1 LDTFNLFSSFALG
14 SFFSLITIINPPA
27 TLPLFSALSA
37 DMGTNEARHMAS
49 RAAFYCLC
57 IVLVSLFAGSLI
69 LKAFGI
75 SYGALRVA
83 GGLVVALLGHGML
96 YGDHIGRKDGG
107 QGEQAP
113 QEGTA
118 NGAQAP
124 ASTGSAGKYANAAFF
139 PLALPGITGPG
150 TIAVVIGIS
159 TEIRELSGWAN
170 EATAYAATAAA
181 MIVVCTIEWLMLRS
195 ARRITARLGAGGIE
209 VMTRL
214 MGFLLICVGVQ
225 FIASGVK
232 TLMAG

>member
-1 LDTFNLFSSFALG
+1 MSREQA
-14 SFFSLITIINPPA
+14 
-27 TLPLFSALSA
+27 
-37 DMGTNEARHMAS
+37 HQMAS
-49 RAAFYCLC
+49 KAALYCLC

-83 GGLVVALLGHGML
+83 GGIVVALLGHGML

-107 QGEQAP
+107 QAEQDTRP
-113 QEGTA
+113 SDSGA
-118 NGAQAP
+118 NAMKVKN
-124 ASTGSAGKYANAAFF
+124 GSPSQYANAAFF

-150 TIAVVIGIS
+150 TIAVVVGIS

-170 EATAYAATAAA
+170 EATAYTATAAA
-181 MIVVCTIEWLMLRS
+181 MLVVCAIEWIMLRS
-195 ARRITARLGAGGIE
+195 AHRITAKLGPGGIE

-232 TLMAG
+232 TLMAS

>member
-1 LDTFNLFSSFALG
+1 LDPFNVMMSFALG

-27 TLPLFSALSA
+27 TLPLFSALTA
-37 DMGTNEARHMAS
+37 GGDVEQAKRLATKAS
-49 RAAFYCLC
+49 FYCLS
-57 IVLVSLFAGSLI
+57 ILLVSLFAGSFI

-83 GGLVVALLGHGML
+83 GGLVVSLLGHGML

-107 QGEQAP
+107 AQNEQAP
-113 QEGTA
+113 VQ
-118 NGAQAP
+118 Q
-124 ASTGSAGKYANAAFF
+124 YANSAFF

-150 TIAVVIGIS
+150 TIAVVVGIS
-159 TEIRELSGWAN
+159 TEIRELSSFAH
-170 EATAYAATAAA
+170 EVSAYAATVLA
-181 MIVVCTIEWLMLRS
+181 MIAVCAIEWLMLRS
-195 ARRITARLGAGGIE
+195 AHRITAKLGPGGIE

-225 FIASGVK
+225 FIASGIK

>member
-1 LDTFNLFSSFALG
+1 
-14 SFFSLITIINPPA
+14 
-27 TLPLFSALSA
+27 
-37 DMGTNEARHMAS
+37 MAS
-49 RAAFYCLC
+49 KAALYCLC

-107 QGEQAP
+107 QGDQTP
-113 QEGTA
+113 TPGNTSKRDSTVS
-118 NGAQAP
+118 NG
-124 ASTGSAGKYANAAFF
+124 SRSKYANAAFF

-181 MIVVCTIEWLMLRS
+181 MVVVCAIEWLMLRS
-195 ARRITARLGAGGIE
+195 AHRITAKLGQGGIE

>member
-1 LDTFNLFSSFALG
+1 LDTFSLFSSFALG

-37 DMGTNEARHMAS
+37 DMSRNEARHLAS
-49 RAAFYCLC
+49 KAAFYCLC

-107 QGEQAP
+107 QAEAP
-113 QEGTA
+113 QEGKA
-118 NGAQAP
+118 AIAQAQS
-124 ASTGSAGKYANAAFF
+124 ATGSASKYANAAFF

-181 MIVVCTIEWLMLRS
+181 VIVVCTIEWLMLRS
-195 ARRITARLGAGGIE
+195 AHRITAKLGDGGIE

-232 TLMAG
+232 TLMVG

>member
-1 LDTFNLFSSFALG
+1 LDTFSLFSSFALG

-37 DMGTNEARHMAS
+37 DMSRNEARHLAGK
-49 RAAFYCLC
+49 AAFYCLC

-107 QGEQAP
+107 QAEAP
-113 QEGTA
+113 QDGKA
-118 NGAQAP
+118 AVGQAQSSA
-124 ASTGSAGKYANAAFF
+124 GSASKYANAAFF

-170 EATAYAATAAA
+170 EATAYAATAVA

-195 ARRITARLGAGGIE
+195 AHRITAKLGEGGIE

>member
-1 LDTFNLFSSFALG
+1 MSRD
-14 SFFSLITIINPPA
+14 
-27 TLPLFSALSA
+27 
-37 DMGTNEARHMAS
+37 EARHLAS
-49 RAAFYCLC
+49 KAAFYCLC

-107 QGEQAP
+107 QAEQAS
-113 QEGTA
+113 QEDKEPGSPA
-118 NGAQAP
+118 R

-159 TEIRELSGWAN
+159 TEIRELSGWAS

-195 ARRITARLGAGGIE
+195 AHRITAKLGEGGIE

>member
-1 LDTFNLFSSFALG
+1 MTPDES
-14 SFFSLITIINPPA
+14 
-27 TLPLFSALSA
+27 
-37 DMGTNEARHMAS
+37 RRMAS
-49 RAAFYCLC
+49 KAALYCLC

-107 QGEQAP
+107 QGDGGQ
-113 QEGTA
+113 GD
-118 NGAQAP
+118 QAP
-124 ASTGSAGKYANAAFF
+124 AHGNTSKRESSVSNGSPSKYANAAFF

-181 MIVVCTIEWLMLRS
+181 MVVVCAIEWLMLRS
-195 ARRITARLGAGGIE
+195 AHRITAKLGQGGIE

-232 TLMAG
+232 TLMAAG